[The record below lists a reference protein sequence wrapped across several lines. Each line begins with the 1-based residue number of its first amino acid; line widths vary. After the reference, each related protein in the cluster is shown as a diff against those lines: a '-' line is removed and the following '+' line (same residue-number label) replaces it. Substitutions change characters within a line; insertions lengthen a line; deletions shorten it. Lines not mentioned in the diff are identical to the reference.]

1 MTEETTTAPEETTT
15 APEKTMTAPKEEPKA
30 SSKANGAVMLVGLDL
45 GTNTSFILGGSQESN
60 DFETSKLLPSVV
72 GYVGD
77 GIIQGI
83 LPSDD
88 RFFFGEEAL
97 ENKLHLKLVWPL
109 KDGVINDM
117 AAAKDYVKHLRS
129 LVDPSG
135 AKEIRAVIGM
145 PANTTK
151 ESRET
156 LRAVVTGVFERVLL
170 IPEPFLAA
178 LGNREDSRL
187 NEKNYVDPVQNS
199 LFVDI
204 GAGTTDLCL
213 VQGYFP
219 KPNDQISFPV
229 AGDTIDEMIQNE
241 IEQVYPD
248 IRLTHLQIREI
259 KEKHSYVG
267 RSRRPIDEKVIVAG
281 KSQTIEVADAV
292 GNSCN
297 LLLNK
302 IFDSIRELIA
312 RASPDSVAQL
322 MQNILIT
329 GGGSRIKGIDTELQ
343 NMLVED
349 GFESPKVKTVGV
361 DYKRF
366 VGVGAMKA
374 ARAARDNQWQI
385 LFK

>member
-1 MTEETTTAPEETTT
+1 MTNVTAMAPDEESTQ
-15 APEKTMTAPKEEPKA
+15 PKKESTKPATKG
-30 SSKANGAVMLVGLDL
+30 KVMLVGLDL
-45 GTNTSFILGGSQESN
+45 GTNTSFILAGSQESN

-88 RFFFGEEAL
+88 RSFFGEEAI
-97 ENKLHLKLVWPL
+97 ENKIHLNLVWPL
-109 KDGVINDM
+109 KDGVISDVD
-117 AAAKDYVKHLRS
+117 AAKDLVKHLRS
-129 LVDPSG
+129 LIDPKG
-135 AKEIRAVIGM
+135 DQEIRAVIGM
-145 PANTTK
+145 PANATA

-156 LRAVVTGVFERVLL
+156 LRSVVKGVFERVLL

-187 NEKNYVDPVQNS
+187 GQKDYVDPVQNS

-219 KPNDQISFPV
+219 KPSDQISFSV
-229 AGDTIDEMIQNE
+229 AGDKIDELIQKE
-241 IEQVYPD
+241 LERVYPD

-292 GNSCN
+292 GNACN
-297 LLLNK
+297 HLLNK
-302 IFDSIRELIA
+302 IFDSIRQLIG
-312 RASPDSVAQL
+312 RSSSDSVAQL
-322 MQNILIT
+322 LQNILIT

-343 NMLVED
+343 NLLIED
-349 GFESPKVKTVGV
+349 GFESPKVKTVGA

-366 VGVGAMKA
+366 VGLGAMKA
-374 ARAARDNQWQI
+374 AQAARDNQWQI

>member
-1 MTEETTTAPEETTT
+1 MTEETTTAPEATTT
-15 APEKTMTAPKEEPKA
+15 SPQEESKP
-30 SSKANGAVMLVGLDL
+30 SSKANDGSIMLVGLDL
-45 GTNTSFILGGSQESN
+45 GTNTSFILAGSQESN
-60 DFETSKLLPSVV
+60 DFETSKLLSSVV

-83 LPSDD
+83 LPSED
-88 RFFFGEEAL
+88 RLFFGDEAL
-97 ENKLHLKLVWPL
+97 ENKIHLKLVWPL
-109 KDGVINDM
+109 KDGIIGDV
-117 AAAKDYVKHLRS
+117 AAAKDYIKHLRS

-187 NEKNYVDPVQNS
+187 NEKDYVDPVQNS

-219 KPNDQISFPV
+219 KPSDQLSFPV

-241 IEQVYPD
+241 LEQVYPD

-297 LLLNK
+297 FLLNK
-302 IFDSIRELIA
+302 IFNSIRELIG

>member
-1 MTEETTTAPEETTT
+1 MTKETTTAPDEESTQPT
-15 APEKTMTAPKEEPKA
+15 AKTKA
-30 SSKANGAVMLVGLDL
+30 TDQVMLVGLDL

-77 GIIQGI
+77 GLIQGI

-88 RFFFGEEAL
+88 RSFFGEEAI
-97 ENKLHLKLVWPL
+97 ENKIHLNLVWPL
-109 KDGVINDM
+109 KDGVIGDVD
-117 AAAKDYVKHLRS
+117 AAKDLVKHLRS
-129 LVDPSG
+129 LVDPVGNS
-135 AKEIRAVIGM
+135 EIRAVIGI
-145 PANTTK
+145 PANATK
-151 ESRET
+151 EARET
-156 LRAVVTGVFERVLL
+156 LRSVVTGIFERVLL

-187 NEKNYVDPVQNS
+187 GEKDYVDPVQNS

-219 KPNDQISFPV
+219 RPNDQISFPV
-229 AGDTIDEMIQNE
+229 AGDKIDELIQNE
-241 IEQVYPD
+241 LEQVYPD

-267 RSRRPIDEKVIVAG
+267 RSRRPIDEKVIVSG

-297 LLLNK
+297 HLLNK
-302 IFDSIRELIA
+302 IFDSTRELIG
-312 RASPDSVAQL
+312 RASPDSVGAL
-322 MQNILIT
+322 LQNILIT

-343 NMLVED
+343 NMLIED
-349 GFESPKVKTVGV
+349 GFESPKVRTVGA

-374 ARAARDNQWQI
+374 AHAARDNQWQI